1 MWTIAGAGLL
11 IVTVCVVLVIRRMRG
26 RLTVV
31 RVHGQS
37 MTPALHPGDRV
48 LVRRTGLD
56 GVRNGDVVMVARP
69 SPADSATWTVPGV
82 AKSAVVADDA
92 WAGATGDWLIKR
104 VVAVPGDEVP
114 RETVEALRHTADQA
128 VPPGRFVAVG
138 DNAELSFDSRTCGYF
153 TDEQLW
159 GLVVKRLE
167 PVVPPRA

>member
-1 MWTIAGAGLL
+1 MWTVAVAGLL
-11 IVTVCVVLVIRRMRG
+11 IATVCVVLVIRRMRG

-31 RVHGQS
+31 TVHGQS
-37 MTPALHPGDRV
+37 MAPALHPGDRV
-48 LVRRTGLD
+48 LVRRTALA
-56 GVRNGDVVMVARP
+56 GVRSGDVVMVARP
-69 SPADSATWTVPGV
+69 SLAESATWTVPGV

-92 WAGATGDWLIKR
+92 WADATGAWLIKR

-114 RETVEALRHTADQA
+114 RDTVEALRHTAEQA

-167 PVVPPRA
+167 PAVPPHA